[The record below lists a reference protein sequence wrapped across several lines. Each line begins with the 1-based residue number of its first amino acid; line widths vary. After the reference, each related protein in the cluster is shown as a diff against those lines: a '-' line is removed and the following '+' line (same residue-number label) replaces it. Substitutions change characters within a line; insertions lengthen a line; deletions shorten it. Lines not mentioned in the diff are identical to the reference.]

1 MSRPFLASG
10 ISNGSFQDGP
20 VVTVILISVGIS
32 HFLPVILPAPSRSQF
47 SPLLVLSIGEARQVH
62 VIHLQLPEVSSAAYN
77 ADQKERKK
85 KTTLRKSRTV
95 LDCCFQ
101 NSSLKMRSRMLFDS
115 TGSALFRKPAAAWSS
130 CMKCSVFGFHSRG
143 ISPLHDVDQYF

>member
-47 SPLLVLSIGEARQVH
+47 SPLLVQVH

-85 KTTLRKSRTV
+85 KKNYSEKESHGFRLLFPKFV
-95 LDCCFQ
+95 LE
-101 NSSLKMRSRMLFDS
+101 NEV
-115 TGSALFRKPAAAWSS
+115 THA
-130 CMKCSVFGFHSRG
+130 V
-143 ISPLHDVDQYF
+143 

>member
-1 MSRPFLASG
+1 MLLLFRLEFVLSRPFLASG

-85 KTTLRKSRTV
+85 KKNYSE
-95 LDCCFQ
+95 
-101 NSSLKMRSRMLFDS
+101 KE
-115 TGSALFRKPAAAWSS
+115 
-130 CMKCSVFGFHSRG
+130 SRG
-143 ISPLHDVDQYF
+143 FRLLFPKFVLENEVTHAV